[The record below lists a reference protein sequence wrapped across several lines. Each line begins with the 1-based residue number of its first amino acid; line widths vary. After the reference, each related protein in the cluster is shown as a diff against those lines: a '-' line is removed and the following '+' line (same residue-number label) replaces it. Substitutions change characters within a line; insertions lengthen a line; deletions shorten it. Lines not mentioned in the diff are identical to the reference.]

1 MIKTVYILIILL
13 ILLFVVSIKA
23 TTYYVDNTGGNDANS
38 GKSPETAWNS
48 IAKVNASSFT
58 PGDIVSFKCGDRFTD
73 ATLLPPINNLT
84 FNSYGSGAR
93 PIIDCQ
99 STGRCVDLI
108 KRSKDNITFTGIKF
122 VNGFPTDITMWNCN
136 NITFESCNI
145 DSSKGDNIHNC
156 NIYSGGTCSNLTI
169 KNSTLNYSEQ
179 GTDPNQGN
187 LGIYLDGTTNVLMEY
202 DTLIGNFSNIRI
214 GFGVNTFTNGLI
226 VRYCVLRNPRWDNID
241 DDGSAG
247 AQFCYNFFESSI
259 INVYLFTD
267 GSGNYDS
274 YAAKNSSYYNN
285 TFITHGKNGSI
296 HVHSKTGI
304 TNGIVFK
311 NNIFYSDNSS
321 GYFLYEE
328 SDGSSWPMG
337 TWTFT
342 NNLYY
347 MNSPGRH
354 WWYRHGINYR
364 AFDKWQSL
372 GYDMNSIIADPLFTN
387 YKAGDYTLQRKS
399 KAIGAG
405 TNVGLTTDIKG
416 MQVLSSAPDLGAFQ
430 YLDKK

>member
-1 MIKTVYILIILL
+1 MVKPIYILTVLL
-13 ILLFVVSIKA
+13 ILLFNPNLNS
-23 TTYYVDNTGGNDANS
+23 TTYYVDNSGGNDANS
-38 GKSPETAWNS
+38 GKSPDEAWNS
-48 IAKVNASSFT
+48 ISKVNSKSFSS
-58 PGDIVSFKCGDRFTD
+58 GDTISFKCGDRLTD
-73 ATLLPPINNLT
+73 ATLFPPINNLT
-84 FNSYGSGAR
+84 FNSYGTGSR
-93 PIIDCQ
+93 PIIDGQ
-99 STGRCVDLI
+99 SLNRCVDLI
-108 KRSKDNITFTGIKF
+108 KKSKDKITFTGIKF
-122 VNGFPTDITMWNCN
+122 VNGFPSDITMWNCN

-145 DSSKGDNIHNC
+145 DSSKGNDIHDC

-169 KNSTLNYSEQ
+169 KNSTLSYSQQ

-187 LGIYLDGTTNVLMEY
+187 LGIYLDGTANILMEY

-247 AQFCYNFFESSI
+247 ARFYYNFFETSM

-267 GSGNYDS
+267 GSGNYD
-274 YAAKNSSYYNN
+274 AFATKNCSYYNN
-285 TFITHGKNGSI
+285 TFISHGKNGSV

-311 NNIFYSDNSS
+311 NNIFFSDNSA

-337 TWTFT
+337 SWTFT

-347 MNSPGRH
+347 MISPGRH
-354 WWYRHGINYR
+354 QWSRRGVNYKTF
-364 AFDKWQSL
+364 AKWQSL
-372 GYDMNSIIADPLFTN
+372 GYDANSINADPLFTD
-387 YKAGDYTLQRKS
+387 YKAGDYSLQSGS
-399 KAIGAG
+399 KAIGGG
-405 TNVGLTTDIKG
+405 TNVGLTNDIKG
-416 MQVLSSAPDLGAFQ
+416 THVSTSAPDIGAFQ
-430 YLDKK
+430 FQDNK